1 MPAVAESGVG
11 RPALYQISKLAQRY
25 AQHRQ
30 ETEIIS
36 ADQLAGAE
44 VSCHFGKTEIKRR
57 IGVRFQIASY
67 LTRCYSFIT
76 FVYSSVYFFRFQLK
90 KKKIFFI

>member
-1 MPAVAESGVG
+1 MAEGGDG
-11 RPALYQISKLAQRY
+11 RPALYQISKLAQRD

-44 VSCHFGKTEIKRR
+44 VSFHSGLRECEIKRHV
-57 IGVRFQIASY
+57 GVHFEH
-67 LTRCYSFIT
+67 T
-76 FVYSSVYFFRFQLK
+76 
-90 KKKIFFI
+90 